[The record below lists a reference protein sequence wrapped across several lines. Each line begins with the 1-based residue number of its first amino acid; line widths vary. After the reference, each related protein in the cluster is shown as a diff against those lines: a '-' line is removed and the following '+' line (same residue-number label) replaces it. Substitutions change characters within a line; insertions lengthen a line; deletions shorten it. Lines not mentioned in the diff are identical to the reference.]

1 MNKAIK
7 IVLVLYPLAVCISVV
22 GLLYSC
28 SGAQKIEIPKPEE
41 TQAEKIPFDVPI
53 SNIGFIVALTWA
65 ELEKQ
70 VNELM
75 PTKIIDD
82 KDFNKDGLKIHLTKT
97 GPIKF
102 ALKINQIQTSIP
114 VNARVWYRY
123 GAFGVYDIKEFR
135 MKGIV
140 NLISFVKLEE
150 CAMTTRTKID
160 KIIWDESPT
169 MEFYGRKVPVGYAID
184 PIIEMNSTSISKSI
198 DNELKDML
206 NFKPLLIEYLQGF
219 REAVNISEEY
229 KLWIQVAPQAFLT
242 TPLRMNSEQIQL
254 DVNLRA
260 RIKTTMGK
268 KPENQEVI
276 KDILF
281 KSDAP
286 LRKEIEINLP
296 VETPFDELSELFTK
310 QLKGTI
316 LYEGK
321 KNVTLEEI
329 KLWHSEKKLIIALR
343 LEGKVKG
350 WLFLRGTPKYNVE
363 TTEIYLDDL
372 DYHVNT
378 KNMLVKSLSWML
390 SGKVLKIIRD
400 NAKYPIKQDLEDL
413 KKEMNQELNGYKP
426 HTAVEIKFRLLS
438 MKYDQLYITNDG
450 IITQFQLM
458 ALMGAKVG

>member
-1 MNKAIK
+1 MNKMSK
-7 IVLVLYPLAVCISVV
+7 IVHVLYPLAACICLV
-22 GLLYSC
+22 GLLFSC
-28 SGAQKIEIPKPEE
+28 SSAQKIEIPKPEE
-41 TQAEKIPFDVPI
+41 TQAEKIPFDVPV
-53 SNIGFIVALTWA
+53 STIGFTLALTWA

-70 VNELM
+70 VNNLM
-75 PTKIIDD
+75 PTKIMDD
-82 KDFNKDGLKIHLTKT
+82 KDFNKDGLKVHLTKT

-102 ALKINQIQTSIP
+102 ALKINQIQTTIP
-114 VNARVWYRY
+114 VNARVWCRY
-123 GAFGVYDIKEFR
+123 GAFGIYDIKEFR
-135 MKGIV
+135 MKGQV
-140 NLISFVKLEE
+140 NLISYVKLEE

-160 KIIWDESPT
+160 KILWDESPT

-184 PIIEMNSTSISKSI
+184 PIIEMNSASISKSI
-198 DNELKDML
+198 DHELKEML
-206 NFKPLLIEYLQGF
+206 DFKPQLMEYLQGF
-219 REAVNISEEY
+219 REAVNISEDY

-260 RIKTTMGK
+260 RIKTSMGK
-268 KPENQEVI
+268 KPEKQEDI

-281 KSDAP
+281 KSDAQ
-286 LRKEIEINLP
+286 LHKEIEINLP
-296 VETPFDELSELFTK
+296 VETPFDELNELFTK
-310 QLKGTI
+310 QLKSTI

-329 KLWHSEKKLIIALR
+329 KLWHSEKKLIIAVR

-350 WLFLRGTPKYNVE
+350 WLFLRGTPKYNIE

-378 KNMLVKSLSWML
+378 KNVLVKSLNWML

-413 KKEMNQELNGYKP
+413 KKEMNIQLNGYKP
-426 HTAVEIKFRLLS
+426 HESVEIKFRLLS
-438 MKYDQLYITNDG
+438 MKFDQLYMTNEGVITL
-450 IITQFQLM
+450 FQIQ